1 MLVLALGYQLHF
13 SINSASL
20 FLRFAKQP
28 DLQWLMPVYWIGFN
42 IAMFPASFI
51 TRRLGG
57 LLVIGCAGL
66 LGAGAVYGMENATGL
81 NTMIAMQF
89 IAGAAWGCI
98 LMSAIAAAIAVSGG
112 AEGKVLGLMFSA
124 IALATFTRMA
134 AVAGGLS
141 RNSAYEALLQ
151 WTPVLCW
158 ALAGA
163 ALCFIAMG
171 RLRKWRQGKTAADV
185 PI

>member
-13 SINSASL
+13 SINSAPL

-42 IAMFPASFI
+42 IAMFPASFV

-66 LGAGAVYGMENATGL
+66 LGAGAVFGMENATDL
-81 NTMIAMQF
+81 NAMIAMQF
-89 IAGAAWGCI
+89 MAGAAWGCI
-98 LMSAIAAAIAVSGG
+98 LMSAVAAAIAVSGG

-124 IALATFTRMA
+124 IALATFTRIA

-151 WTPVLCW
+151 WAPILCW

-163 ALCFIAMG
+163 ALLFIAVA
-171 RLRKWRQGKTAADV
+171 RLRKWQQGENPADAPV
-185 PI
+185 